1 MPRGFETRRVGCVFS
16 PDDVEHMVD
25 GPTLALDAMGG
36 DNAPDIVVRGADIAL
51 ERLPD
56 LKLILVGD
64 EAKVRPL
71 IEKTKRLRNSNYTL
85 IHTDKEVGAS
95 EKPSVALRSGRTSSM
110 RIAINQVAE
119 GAANGIV
126 SAGNT
131 GALMAM
137 SKFVLRMCPGIE
149 RPAIASFFPTK
160 RGETCMLDLGANVD
174 CDAENLFQFALMGE
188 IFSRM
193 VLGLNKPTVGL
204 LNVGSEEQ
212 KGSEAVRGAA
222 AKLRETKSENFE
234 YIGFVEGDDI
244 TAGTV
249 DVIVTDGFSG
259 NIALK
264 TAEGTSRMITQF
276 LRDAFRSSWS
286 ARIGYLL
293 CRGALEQ
300 MRKRLDPRRYNGAVF
315 LGLNGISVKSHGGTD
330 EFGFAN
336 AVCVAAD
343 MCRYDF
349 LDKVKEEIALYGDS
363 ESAALTRQTSV
374 AS

>member
-1 MPRGFETRRVGCVFS
+1 
-16 PDDVEHMVD
+16 MVD

-36 DNAPDIVVRGADIAL
+36 DHAPGIVVRGADIAL
-51 ERLPD
+51 ARMPD

-64 EAKVRPL
+64 EAQLRPL
-71 IEKTKRLRNSNYTL
+71 IENTKRLANSDFKL
-85 IHTDKEVGAS
+85 IHTDKAVGAS
-95 EKPSVALRSGRTSSM
+95 EKPSVALRSGRNSSM
-110 RIAINQVAE
+110 RLAINQVADGE
-119 GAANGIV
+119 ADGVV

-149 RPAIASFFPTK
+149 RPAIASFFPTR

-174 CDAENLFQFALMGE
+174 CDSENLVQFALMGE

-193 VLGLNKPTVGL
+193 VLGLSRPKVGL

-212 KGSEAVRGAA
+212 KGSDAVRGAA
-222 AKLRETKSENFE
+222 AVLRETESENFE
-234 YIGFVEGDDI
+234 YVGFVEGDDI

-276 LRDAFRSSWS
+276 LRDAFKSSWA
-286 ARIGYLL
+286 ARLGYLL

-330 EFGFAN
+330 ALGFAN

-343 MCRYDF
+343 MCRYGF
-349 LDKVKEEIALYGDS
+349 LEKVKEEIALYGDS
-363 ESAALTRQTSV
+363 SGANLTRQTSV